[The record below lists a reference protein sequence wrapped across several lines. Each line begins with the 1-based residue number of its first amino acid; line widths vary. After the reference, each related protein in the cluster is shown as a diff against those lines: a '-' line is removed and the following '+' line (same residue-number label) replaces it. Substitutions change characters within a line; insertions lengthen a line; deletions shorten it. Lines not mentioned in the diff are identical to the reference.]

1 MKVKKLKLSDEAK
14 ARLSVLFLGLD
25 SNPYHQYKEFR
36 HEISYYLAENQVP
49 ESFLQICESIKD
61 DRKSGAT
68 YAHLIQNCPIDFD
81 IPLFNHA
88 DPLNDKYA
96 KKQTYIGE
104 SFLELLAQL
113 TDAPPLAYDTRNNG
127 DFFHDVY
134 AHAKY
139 SNTQTQKTDSELFY
153 HNDRTAHE
161 IRADY
166 LALLGMRSYENN
178 KIYTGYIDGRAL
190 LENLTEIEQEILRN
204 SYFITPFDD
213 YSKDSNENQVSSDIH
228 SILEDFQNFR
238 YYDTRTTYAPN
249 APIEAREA
257 LLSLKDAIMKAQK
270 DHIQIK
276 AGELFVFPNQAG
288 LHNREIIEV
297 ADSQEAKDRW
307 ILKTYNFK
315 NTETQEKHL
324 SSFHED
330 LPGLVKETVL
340 VPQHA

>member
-1 MKVKKLKLSDEAK
+1 MKVKKLKLSEEAK

-25 SNPYHQYKEFR
+25 SNPYKQYKEF
-36 HEISYYLAENQVP
+36 HNEISHFSAENKVP
-49 ESFLQICESIKD
+49 QQFIDVCHTIKN
-61 DRKSGAT
+61 DRKSGET
-68 YAHLIQNCPIDFD
+68 YAHLIQNSPIDFD
-81 IPLFNHA
+81 IPLFDHA

-96 KKQTYIGE
+96 KKQTYLGE

-190 LENLTEIEQEILRN
+190 LENLSEREQEILRKP
-204 SYFITPFDD
+204 YFITPFDD
-213 YSKDSNENQVSSDIH
+213 YSKDSNESQVSSDIH
-228 SILEDFQNFR
+228 SILEDYQNFR
-238 YYDTRTTYAPN
+238 YYDTRTTYSPD

-257 LLSLKDAIMKAQK
+257 LLTLKDAIMKAQK
-270 DHIQIK
+270 DHIQIRS
-276 AGELFVFPNQAG
+276 GELFVFPNQAG

-315 NTETQEKHL
+315 DSETMKQHL

-330 LPGLVKETVL
+330 VPGLVKETVK
-340 VPQHA
+340 VPQFA